1 MVDSSSSD
9 DDSIDDDREKHN
21 QSSDSTD
28 LILAM
33 LRKDHPKQTGYLNV
47 VSKYSNRDF
56 WCHFRVTRSTFDVI
70 IHFLISVQFRSHVT
84 FHGGVDPRQNTQRS
98 LRPYLRFDSY
108 FRDRFYIVPIEDVP
122 KDFKKFSGVRLLSRV
137 KVSNFK

>member
-33 LRKDHPKQTGYLNV
+33 LREDHPKQTGYLNV
-47 VSKYSNRDF
+47 VSKYYDF
-56 WCHFRVTRSTFDVI
+56 WRHFRVISSTFGMI

-84 FHGGVDPRQNTQRS
+84 FHGGNYPLELDEMLLITLHYLGNQGAIRTVADKFGRTESTILNVVAE
-98 LRPYLRFDSY
+98 LRRCF
-108 FRDRFYIVPIEDVP
+108 FYY
-122 KDFKKFSGVRLLSRV
+122 
-137 KVSNFK
+137 